1 MATAYQF
8 KDLPRRG
15 RARRG
20 VLLLPAAVLGS
31 LGLML
36 AAGIGCRKVETPP
49 PPNEAR
55 VTIPELKT
63 NAADSAAGVAAATNL
78 TAAAA
83 SAADRDELMRLH
95 QAGGDLIQQRRFEE
109 AITVFQNLV
118 RLKPEDEEAHFNLG
132 FCFARLT
139 QLDQAVHHY
148 SEAIRFLPEYA
159 EAHNNLGN
167 LLVRQGR
174 LEKAMEHFKAAV
186 LNGPESS
193 SAHNNLGTLLVRLGK
208 IEEAIP
214 NFAEATRL
222 NTNYVEAFY
231 NLGRACQTQGR
242 IEEAIPHY
250 QRAIQIDPSFE
261 IGRSAL
267 KTLLDQRKS
276 GP

>member
-1 MATAYQF
+1 
-8 KDLPRRG
+8 
-15 RARRG
+15 
-20 VLLLPAAVLGS
+20 
-31 LGLML
+31 
-36 AAGIGCRKVETPP
+36 
-49 PPNEAR
+49 
-55 VTIPELKT
+55 
-63 NAADSAAGVAAATNL
+63 
-78 TAAAA
+78 
-83 SAADRDELMRLH
+83 
-95 QAGGDLIQQRRFEE
+95 
-109 AITVFQNLV
+109 
-118 RLKPEDEEAHFNLG
+118 
-132 FCFARLT
+132 
-139 QLDQAVHHY
+139 
-148 SEAIRFLPEYA
+148 
-159 EAHNNLGN
+159 
-167 LLVRQGR
+167 
-174 LEKAMEHFKAAV
+174 MEHFKAAV